1 MAELYVG
8 TDNGVQTIGG
18 GGIIPKGR
26 VVLTEARTTSTYNET
41 SEYQSD
47 ELIGK
52 SVIDVN
58 IRYGTSMSANDKTL
72 RVYADCSE
80 GHYHASSSGGYN
92 AISVEY
98 ISSTGTVKLQA
109 FIRSSDVAY
118 KGRVTA
124 FYFE

>member
-1 MAELYVG
+1 MEFK
-8 TDNGVQTIGG
+8 QSG

-26 VVLTEARTTSTYNET
+26 VVLTEARTTSSYTET

-58 IRYGTSMSANDKTL
+58 IMYGSSMDNKDRTL

-80 GHYHASSSGGYN
+80 GYYVGISGGYIN
-92 AISVEY
+92 ISVEY

-109 FIRSSDVAY
+109 FMRSASNDNAY

>member
-1 MAELYVG
+1 MYKKS
-8 TDNGVQTIGG
+8 G

-26 VVLTEARTTSTYNET
+26 VVLTEARTTSSYAET

-58 IRYGTSMSANDKTL
+58 VMYNADSMSCFDRTL

-80 GHYHASSSGGYN
+80 GCSVFGNSAHI

-109 FIRSSDVAY
+109 YNNSNNYAY
-118 KGRVTA
+118 HGRVTA